1 MFMKKFIKVLGI
13 VAILGSLGIAS
24 TGSSDVVGVSSENSV
39 EDITTVQMC
48 DAIMRVLGVCRSSQT
63 LSPEK

>member
-39 EDITTVQMC
+39 EDITTVNEWC
-48 DAIMRVLGVCRSSQT
+48 DPIMRILGACKSGEI
-63 LSPEK
+63 LPKD

>member
-1 MFMKKFIKVLGI
+1 MKKFIKVLGI

-24 TGSSDVVGVSSENSV
+24 TGSSDVVGVSSEKSV

>member
-24 TGSSDVVGVSSENSV
+24 TTLSTSGVSESQI
-39 EDITTVQMC
+39 EDITTVDNC
-48 DAIMRVLGVCRSSQT
+48 DALLRMLGACRSTVT
-63 LSPEK
+63 LSQD

>member
-24 TGSSDVVGVSSENSV
+24 TTLSTSGVSESKN
-39 EDITTVQMC
+39 ITTVQRGHC
-48 DAIMRVLGVCRSSQT
+48 DPLEHLMGWCRSSQT
-63 LSPEK
+63 LSSLK

>member
-24 TGSSDVVGVSSENSV
+24 TGSSDVVGVSTSKGKS
-39 EDITTVQMC
+39 ITIDQERHC
-48 DAIMRVLGVCRSSQT
+48 DFILRLMGMCRSTQT
-63 LSPEK
+63 LPSE